1 MSINYNPSTEDD
13 TVDTPG
19 DLMADTQRLSLTVD
33 KDQVK
38 ALRFLAAEMDTQVSI
53 VVRGLLTHGLDGLQD
68 KDETI
73 TAAVEQAVN
82 DERVRRSEVGKRG
95 MESRWGSGN

>member
-1 MSINYNPSTEDD
+1 MSNNYDRSTEDD

-33 KDQVK
+33 KDQVR
-38 ALRFLAAEMDTQVSI
+38 ALKLLAAEMDTQVSI
-53 VVRGLLTHGLDGLQD
+53 IVRGLLTHGLDGLHDQ
-68 KDETI
+68 DETI
-73 TAAVEQAVN
+73 TAAVEQAVD

-95 MESRWGSGN
+95 MESRWGSGD